1 MKSQRQVVTD
11 LLNAESE
18 VGRARKQ
25 QDLYHRTPKRNW
37 WQWDELKVELKT
49 REITE
54 NLRKR

>member
-11 LLNAESE
+11 LPNAKSE

-37 WQWDELKVELKT
+37 WQWDEGGAKNQ
-49 REITE
+49 R
-54 NLRKR
+54 NH